1 MAGKSVDS
9 NAVRSQ
15 ERPRTVLRLE
25 DELAPLVNRSGLPFF
40 LEECLANWPSDVVA
54 KSSVD
59 AKELAAVKKAVE
71 STGRILRYANTMTTS
86 NDRTVLPQIGQF
98 PDIAGI
104 LAAIKDTL
112 EARREYDDKAMEE
125 LYTQLGGVLE
135 FYDLDTL
142 MAHISRAIDVDSFVL
157 ELKRRGGPQEALS
170 GRRTVL

>member
-1 MAGKSVDS
+1 
-9 NAVRSQ
+9 
-15 ERPRTVLRLE
+15 
-25 DELAPLVNRSGLPFF
+25 
-40 LEECLANWPSDVVA
+40 
-54 KSSVD
+54 
-59 AKELAAVKKAVE
+59 
-71 STGRILRYANTMTTS
+71 MTTS
-86 NDRTVLPQIGQF
+86 NDRTVLPQTGQF